1 MTSDTHDIVIVGGGT
16 AGLAI
21 AARLSED
28 PNIHVAV
35 IECGRDRAGDP
46 QVLTPGMWPLL
57 ANTPLDWAFH
67 TESQVRETNF
77 TTLPDEPKC

>member
-28 PNIHVAV
+28 PNIHVVV

-46 QVLTPGMWPLL
+46 QVLTPGM
-57 ANTPLDWAFH
+57 
-67 TESQVRETNF
+67 
-77 TTLPDEPKC
+77 